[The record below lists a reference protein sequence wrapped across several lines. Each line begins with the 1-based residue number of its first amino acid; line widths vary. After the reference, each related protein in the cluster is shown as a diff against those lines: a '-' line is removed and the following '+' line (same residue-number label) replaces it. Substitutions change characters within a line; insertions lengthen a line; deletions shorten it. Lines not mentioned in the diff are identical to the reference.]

1 MEATIQNKVEK
12 EQNKNPKE
20 KKNLSKTNKHFSIN
34 WIVSRRYDGFFFIG
48 SCVFTLLFLGIFMY
62 AETLDLA
69 PQGDSIILTYFVFT
83 AIFDHPHIFQTFSR
97 THADKEEFEERKYM
111 HTWGLAAFIVAGLI
125 VTGMGFEKELIVFA
139 AFFGS
144 WHIIRQHSGF
154 LKAYKGINQDF
165 DKIDDYLD
173 TGLFYSGMF
182 ACFFR
187 DYSDIK
193 SPVVVYKE
201 LTANFPYLP
210 PQITEIIWSIFLFF
224 LVTFSLRQVWRFYKR
239 KPINIPKILFLVAA
253 LSTHYFVFFL
263 TALPFLVAESLE
275 TVYHNIQYQGFVM
288 HYQRKRFSHIKNV
301 VLKWFGVAMIYGFV
315 VGTIEIIGLMTNGW
329 AKWLFV
335 PFTMVVIYHYYI
347 DGLIWKFGKNP
358 ELRKLLFDKT
368 AVVSSDSESI
378 DS

>member
-1 MEATIQNKVEK
+1 MEASIKNKNKKK
-12 EQNKNPKE
+12 EQKST
-20 KKNLSKTNKHFSIN
+20 LSSRFSMN
-34 WIVSRRYDGFFFIG
+34 WIVSSRYDGFFFIG
-48 SCVFTLLFLGIFMY
+48 SCVFTLGFLAIFLW

-69 PQGDSIILTYFVFT
+69 PHGDSIILTYFVFT

-97 THADKEEFEERKYM
+97 THADKEEFEERKHM
-111 HTWGLAAFIVAGLI
+111 HTWGLAAFIVVGLAI
-125 VTGMGFEKELIVFA
+125 TLMGFEKELIVFA

-154 LKAYKGINQDF
+154 LKAYKGVNQDF
-165 DKIDDYLD
+165 EKIDEYLD
-173 TGLFYSGMF
+173 LGLFYSGMF
-182 ACFFR
+182 VCFFR

-193 SPVVVYKE
+193 SPVVIYRE

-210 PQITEIIWSIFLFF
+210 PQITEVVWSVFIFF
-224 LVTFSLRQVWRFYKR
+224 LVLFVLRQGWRLYKR
-239 KPINIPKILFLVAA
+239 QPINVPKILFLVAA

-301 VLKWFGVAMIYGFV
+301 VLKWFGVAMIYGLV
-315 VGTIEIIGLMTNGW
+315 VGTIEIVGLMTNGW
-329 AKWLFV
+329 AKLLFV
-335 PFTMVVIYHYYI
+335 PFTMIVIYHYYI

-368 AVVSSDSESI
+368 NKKIADSAE
-378 DS
+378 

>member
-1 MEATIQNKVEK
+1 MEASIKNKPNLNLKPEK
-12 EQNKNPKE
+12 QTG
-20 KKNLSKTNKHFSIN
+20 LSDRFSIN
-34 WIVSRRYDGFFFIG
+34 WIVNAKYDGFFFIG
-48 SCVFTLLFLGIFMY
+48 SCVFTLLFLGIFLY

-69 PQGDSIILTYFVFT
+69 PKGDSIILTYFVFT

-97 THADKEEFEERKYM
+97 THADKEEFEERKNM
-111 HTWGLAAFIVAGLI
+111 HTWGLAAFIVAGLVI
-125 VTGMGFEKELIVFA
+125 TGMGFDRELIVFA

-154 LKAYKGINQDF
+154 LKAYKGINKDF
-165 DKIDDYLD
+165 DKIDKYLD
-173 TGLFYSGMF
+173 MGLFYTGMF

-187 DYSDIK
+187 DYSDITG
-193 SPVVVYKE
+193 PVVVYKE

-210 PQITEIIWSIFLFF
+210 PQITEIVWSIFILF
-224 LVTFSLRQVWRFYKR
+224 LVAFVVRQVHRFYNR

-288 HYQRKRFSHIKNV
+288 NYQRKRFSHIKNV
-301 VLKWFGVAMIYGFV
+301 VLKWFGVAMIYGLV

-335 PFTMVVIYHYYI
+335 PFTMIVIYHYYI
-347 DGLIWKFGKNP
+347 DGLVWRFGKNP
-358 ELRKLLFDKT
+358 ELRKLLFDKKT
-368 AVVSSDSESI
+368 VVSSDSDEENKE
-378 DS
+378 

>member
-1 MEATIQNKVEK
+1 MKLENKRNTKSEK
-12 EQNKNPKE
+12 QTS
-20 KKNLSKTNKHFSIN
+20 LSDRFSMN
-34 WIVSRRYDGFFFIG
+34 WIVSSRYDGFFFIG
-48 SCVFTLLFLGIFMY
+48 SCVFTLFFLGIFMW
-62 AETLDLA
+62 AETQNLA
-69 PQGDSIILTYFVFT
+69 PHGDSVIVTYFIFS
-83 AIFDHPHIFQTFSR
+83 AIFDQPHIFQTFSR
-97 THADKEEFEERKYM
+97 THADKEEFEERKNM
-111 HTWGLAAFIVAGLI
+111 HTWGLAGFIVVGLI
-125 VTGMGFEKELIVFA
+125 LTGMGFERELIVFA

-154 LKAYKGINQDF
+154 LKAYKGINKDF
-165 DKIDDYLD
+165 DKLDDYLD

-187 DYSDIK
+187 EYGDIE
-193 SPVVVYKE
+193 SPVVIYKK
-201 LTANFPYLP
+201 LTADFPYLP
-210 PQITEIIWSIFLFF
+210 PQITEIVWSIFIFF
-224 LVTFSLRQVWRFYKR
+224 LIAFSLRQVWRFYKC

-301 VLKWFGVAMIYGFV
+301 ALKWFGVAMIYGFV
-315 VGTIEIIGLMTNGW
+315 VGIIEIIGLITNGW
-329 AKWLFV
+329 AKWIFV
-335 PFTMVVIYHYYI
+335 PFTMIVIYHYYI

-368 AVVSSDSESI
+368 ATVSPLITQEENK
-378 DS
+378 